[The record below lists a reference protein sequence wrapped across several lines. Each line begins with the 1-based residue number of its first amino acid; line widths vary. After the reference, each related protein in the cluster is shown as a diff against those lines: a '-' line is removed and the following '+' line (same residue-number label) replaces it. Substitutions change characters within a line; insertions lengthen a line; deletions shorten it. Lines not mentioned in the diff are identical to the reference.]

1 MALRA
6 ISGGARRH
14 GELEQLLVRSGSGD
28 VDAFAE
34 LYDRLAPRVFGLVTR
49 LVPDPVASETIT
61 CEAFV
66 DAWRR
71 SASYDPD
78 RCSATVWVLVVAQR
92 LAVRA
97 ARA

>member
-6 ISGGARRH
+6 ISGTARRH
-14 GELEQLLVRSGSGD
+14 GELEQLLLRSGRGD
-28 VDAFAE
+28 VDAFAK
-34 LYDRLAPRVFGLVTR
+34 LYDQLAPRVFGLVTR
-49 LVPDPVASETIT
+49 LVPDPATSEAIA

-66 DAWRR
+66 DAWHR

-78 RCSATVWVLVVAQR
+78 RCSAAVWVLVVAHR